1 MPLYKCKRGGKWYYT
16 RNPGD
21 CDELV
26 EVLDEESLVKISKL
40 MSKILRH
47 EPRRFNVSID
57 PGGWVSIRDLT
68 RSIQEV
74 LGSEIRVGDDVI
86 TGIAATDPKTRFQ
99 LKGDRIRATYGHSI
113 KVNIDY
119 PESNPKV
126 LYHGTQL
133 EKLNSI
139 LRRGLLPGR
148 RLYVHLSSTPSDA
161 CMVAGRRKGTPIYLV
176 INAEK
181 IRKSGLTIYR
191 ATPKVF
197 LVKKVPPEAIESYKY
212 CGALQR

>member
-1 MPLYKCKRGGKWYYT
+1 MPLYKCKKGGEWYYT

-21 CDELV
+21 CDELT
-26 EVLDEESLVKISKL
+26 EILDEPTLVKISKL
-40 MSKILRH
+40 MSRILRH

-57 PGGWVSIRDLT
+57 QEGWVPISDLI

-74 LGSEIRVGDDVI
+74 LGDDIRVGEDVI
-86 TGIAATDPKTRFQ
+86 VGVATTDPKTRFQ
-99 LKGDRIRATYGHSI
+99 LKGSRIRATYGHSI
-113 KVNIDY
+113 KVDINY
-119 PESNPKV
+119 PESNLKL

-148 RLYVHLSSTPSDA
+148 RLYVHLSPTPSDA
-161 CMVAGRRKGTPIYLV
+161 CLVARRRKGTPIYLV

-181 IRKSGLTIYR
+181 VRDSDLTIYR
-191 ATPKVF
+191 ATPRVF

-212 CGALQR
+212 CGLPQR

>member
-1 MPLYKCKRGGKWYYT
+1 MPLYKCKKGGEWYYT

-21 CDELV
+21 CDEPV
-26 EVLDEESLVKISKL
+26 EILDEASLVKISKL
-40 MSKILRH
+40 MSRILRH

-57 PGGWVSIRDLT
+57 SGGWVSIRDLT

-74 LGSEIRVGDDVI
+74 LGDDIYVGDDVI
-86 TGIAATDPKTRFQ
+86 AGIAATDPKSRFQ
-99 LKGDRIRATYGHSI
+99 LKGSRIRAIYGHSI
-113 KVNIDY
+113 EVDIDY

-148 RLYVHLSSTPSDA
+148 RLYVHLSPTPSDA
-161 CMVAGRRKGTPIYLV
+161 CTVARRRKGTPIYLV
-176 INAEK
+176 INTEK
-181 IRKSGLTIYR
+181 VRGSGLTIYR
-191 ATPKVF
+191 ATPRVF